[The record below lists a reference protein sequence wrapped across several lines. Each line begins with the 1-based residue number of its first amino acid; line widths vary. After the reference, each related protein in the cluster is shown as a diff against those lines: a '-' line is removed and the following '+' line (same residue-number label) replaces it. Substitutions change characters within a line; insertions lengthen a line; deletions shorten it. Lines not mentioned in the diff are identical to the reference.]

1 MRPCMLDKT
10 SGVRIYTKNKNVS
23 KSAKK
28 VAMVAKKFQKLSGN
42 TFSPKNA
49 SSEDATPEL
58 ISNHCLVVKTT
69 GVGDGN
75 YRK

>member
-1 MRPCMLDKT
+1 MIDN
-10 SGVRIYTKNKNVS
+10 GVRIYTKNKKVS

-28 VAMVAKKFQKLSGN
+28 FAMVAKKFQKLSGS
-42 TFSPKNA
+42 TFFSQG
-49 SSEDATPEL
+49 EDATPEL

>member
-1 MRPCMLDKT
+1 MHPCMLDKT
-10 SGVRIYTKNKNVS
+10 SGVRIYS
-23 KSAKK
+23 KSLPWW
-28 VAMVAKKFQKLSGN
+28 QKNSKNCLVVL
-42 TFSPKNA
+42 FPQNA
-49 SSEDATPEL
+49 SGEDATPEL